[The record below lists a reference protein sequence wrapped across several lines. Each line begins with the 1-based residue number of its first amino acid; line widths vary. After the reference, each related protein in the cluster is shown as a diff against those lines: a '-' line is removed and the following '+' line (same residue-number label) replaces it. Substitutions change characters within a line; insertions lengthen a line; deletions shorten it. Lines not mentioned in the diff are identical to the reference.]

1 MKDLIGSLVVSTA
14 GHDRGSYYVVLS
26 DKEGFLYLSDGKYHP
41 VEKQKKKSIKH
52 VEVYRTSVQEELY
65 RRIINKEEIFNHEI
79 KYAIKMLKDG
89 KEEGYVK
96 E

>member
-1 MKDLIGSLVVSTA
+1 MKDLIGRLVVSTA
-14 GHDRGSYYVVLS
+14 GHDRDTYYVVLS
-26 DKEGFLYLSDGKYHP
+26 QKEGFVYLSDGKYHP
-41 VEKQKKKSIKH
+41 IEKQKKKSIKH
-52 VEVYRTSVQEELY
+52 VEVYMTSIQEELY

>member
-1 MKDLIGSLVVSTA
+1 MKDLIGRLVISTA
-14 GHDRGSYYVVLS
+14 GHDMGSFYVVLS
-26 DKEGFLYLSDGKYHP
+26 QEEKFLYLSDGKYHP
-41 VEKQKKKSIKH
+41 IEKQKKKSIKH
-52 VEVYRTSVQEELY
+52 VGVYKTYVGEELY
-65 RRIINKEEIFNHEI
+65 KRIINKEEIFNHEI

>member
-1 MKDLIGSLVVSTA
+1 MKDLIGRLVVSTA
-14 GHDRGSYYVVLS
+14 GHDRGTCYLVLAQQESVV
-26 DKEGFLYLSDGKYHP
+26 YLSDGKYHP
-41 VEKQKKKSIKH
+41 IEKQKRKSIKH
-52 VEVYRTSVQEELY
+52 VEVYETSVPEELY
-65 RRIINKEEIFNHEI
+65 KRMINKEEIFNHEI

>member
-1 MKDLIGSLVVSTA
+1 MKDLVGSLAISTA
-14 GHDRGSYYVVLS
+14 GHDADVLYVVMAQEL
-26 DKEGFLYLSDGKYHP
+26 GFVFLSDGKYHP
-41 VEKQKKKSIKH
+41 VEKLKKKSIKH
-52 VEVYRTSVQEELY
+52 IKVCKKTVPKELY

-79 KYAIKMLKDG
+79 KYAIKILREG

>member
-1 MKDLIGSLVVSTA
+1 MKDLIGRLVVSSA
-14 GHDRGSYYVVLS
+14 GHDSGIYYVVLS
-26 DKEGFLYLSDGKYHP
+26 QEERFVYLSDGKYHP
-41 VEKQKKKSIKH
+41 VEKPKKKSIRH
-52 VEVYRTSVQEELY
+52 VCVYKNSVHEELY
-65 RRIINKEEIFNHEI
+65 KRVINKEEIFNHEI

>member
-1 MKDLIGSLVVSTA
+1 MKDLIGRLVVSTA
-14 GHDRGSYYVVLS
+14 GHDRDTSYVVLS
-26 DKEGFLYLSDGKYHP
+26 QEERFVYLSDGKYHP
-41 VEKQKKKSIKH
+41 IEKPKKKSIRH
-52 VEVYRTSVQEELY
+52 VSVYKAYVQDELY
-65 RRIINKEEIFNHEI
+65 KRIINKEEIFNHEI

>member
-1 MKDLIGSLVVSTA
+1 MKDLVGRLVVSTA
-14 GHDRGSYYVVLS
+14 GHDADMLYVVMAQES
-26 DKEGFLYLSDGKYHP
+26 GFVYLTDGKYHP
-41 VEKQKKKSIKH
+41 LEKQKKKSIKH
-52 VEVYRTSVQEELY
+52 ISAYKQTVPEELY

-79 KYAIKMLKDG
+79 KYAIKILREG